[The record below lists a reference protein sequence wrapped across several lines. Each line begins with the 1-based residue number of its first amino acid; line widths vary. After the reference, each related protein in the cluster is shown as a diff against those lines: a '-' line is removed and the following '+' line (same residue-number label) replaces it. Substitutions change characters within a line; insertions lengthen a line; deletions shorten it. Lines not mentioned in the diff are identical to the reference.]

1 MNAKITDLARWRAT
15 HRLPVIETCRW
26 SDAIESAARSNIEA
40 LFLVT
45 FLWPRVLLR
54 VTFGV

>member
-26 SDAIESAARSNIEA
+26 SEVIESATRSHVEA
-40 LFLVT
+40 FLIVT
-45 FLWPRVLLR
+45 FLWPRMLLR